1 MPGAGQ
7 RDAPLSPVE
16 AIDHLLAYLP
26 RPSRLLVAVS
36 GGSDSIGLLVAL
48 KQAID
53 HSPPDTFEI
62 VSVTIDH
69 GLRPESAAEARS
81 VGELCDRLDIPHV
94 VRGWDGVKPA
104 TGVAAAARTARYDLL
119 CQVAAE
125 RQACVIVTGHTF
137 DDQIET
143 IAMRGAR
150 TGGAGGAGS
159 TGMASSTIL
168 NRRFPLLRPF
178 LATRRESI
186 RDLLRDEAISWVEDP
201 SNIDRR
207 SERARLR
214 QDLPT
219 VHAGDEAEVLR
230 QWREAAERR
239 RQLGAAAA
247 DLAGDYLSLHRR
259 VAARLDLDVLTGD
272 QGALRLL
279 IGALTAVIG
288 GRVHVPSRAV
298 QARICQFLDNAS
310 PGRMTAGRV
319 LFERRREAL
328 YMVREDRDLPILRVE
343 IGETVLWDGRFRI
356 SNHSDQALDVRPTLM
371 TSVQGGQ
378 SGEGGP
384 DAAHQQP
391 ITGGLPPRIARL
403 ARRSLPMVTE
413 CQGETAVGHATWPLP
428 EAIAAGL
435 TIERVLLPFDRF
447 LPEFDWQLANSLAAV
462 AELPSFPPSP
472 FDVFSRKTGS
482 APAVALAR
490 GRRNP
495 MLSDK

>member
-1 MPGAGQ
+1 M
-7 RDAPLSPVE
+7 
-16 AIDHLLAYLP
+16 
-26 RPSRLLVAVS
+26 
-36 GGSDSIGLLVAL
+36 
-48 KQAID
+48 
-53 HSPPDTFEI
+53 
-62 VSVTIDH
+62 
-69 GLRPESAAEARS
+69 
-81 VGELCDRLDIPHV
+81 
-94 VRGWDGVKPA
+94 
-104 TGVAAAARTARYDLL
+104 
-119 CQVAAE
+119 
-125 RQACVIVTGHTF
+125 
-137 DDQIET
+137 
-143 IAMRGAR
+143 
-150 TGGAGGAGS
+150 GS

-168 NRRFPLLRPF
+168 DRRFPLLRPF
-178 LATRRESI
+178 LATRRDAI

-219 VHAGDEAEVLR
+219 VPAGDEAEVLR
-230 QWREAAERR
+230 QWREAAEGR
-239 RQLGAAAA
+239 RQLSAAAA
-247 DLAGDYLSLHRR
+247 DLAGDYLSLHHR

-298 QARICQFLDNAS
+298 QARIGQFLDNAS

-413 CQGETAVGHATWPLP
+413 CHSETAGGQAARPLP

-435 TIERVLLPFDRF
+435 TIEGVLLPFDRF

>member
-1 MPGAGQ
+1 VPDAGQ

-16 AIDHLLAYLP
+16 AIDHLLDCLP

-48 KQAID
+48 KQAVD
-53 HSPPDTFEI
+53 HSSPKAIDL
-62 VSVTIDH
+62 VAVTIDH
-69 GLRPESAAEARS
+69 DLRPEAAAEART
-81 VGELCDRLDIPHV
+81 VGSFCDRLQIEHV
-94 VRGWDGVKPA
+94 VRRWEGTKPA

-125 RQACVIVTGHTF
+125 RQACVIVTAHTF
-137 DDQIET
+137 DDQVET

-150 TGGAGGAGS
+150 RGGAGGAGS

-168 NRRFPLLRPF
+168 DRRYPLLRPF
-178 LATRRESI
+178 LATRREAI
-186 RDLLRDEAISWVEDP
+186 RDLLRSHDISWVEDP
-201 SNIDRR
+201 SNVDQR

-219 VHAGDEAEVLR
+219 IPAGQEADVLR
-230 QWREAAERR
+230 QWREAAEGR
-239 RQLGAAAA
+239 RQLSSAAA
-247 DLAGDYLSLHRR
+247 DLADDYLSLHQG
-259 VAARLDLDVLTGD
+259 VAARLELDVLNGD

-279 IGALTAVIG
+279 IGALTAIIG

-298 QARICQFLDNAS
+298 QARIGQFLDTAT
-310 PGRMTAGRV
+310 PGRTTAGRV

-328 YMVREDRDLPILRVE
+328 YMVREDRYLPVLQVE
-343 IGETVLWDGRFRI
+343 AGETILWDGRFRI
-356 SNHSDQALDVRPTLM
+356 SNRRDHAIDVAAPSITF
-371 TSVQGGQ
+371 GAG
-378 SGEGGP
+378 GEGGP

-391 ITGGLPPRIARL
+391 VAGLLPTGIAQL
-403 ARRSLPMVTE
+403 ARRSRPMLSISHDRAG
-413 CQGETAVGHATWPLP
+413 CDQPAPLLIDGSATNV
-428 EAIAAGL
+428 